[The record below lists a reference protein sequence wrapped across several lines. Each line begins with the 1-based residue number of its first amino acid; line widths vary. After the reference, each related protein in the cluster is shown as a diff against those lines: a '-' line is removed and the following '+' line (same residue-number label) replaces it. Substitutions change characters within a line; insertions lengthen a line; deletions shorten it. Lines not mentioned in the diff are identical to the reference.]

1 MENNPFKHK
10 SASNNFT
17 NIYAII
23 GFVFL
28 SVFIGYLFV
37 ISGISLAFVL
47 LAFPLVL
54 FILNRIFINASFGM
68 IVIYVL
74 NFILMGLTRYI
85 PITLGYFMDIFLL
98 LIFLSYFFKHFYTK
112 LDFSPLKNDLIYLTL
127 IWVAYILL
135 EVINPEA
142 VSFDAWFSAMRGEGL
157 YMIMVIPL
165 VYLIFNKPKNLDSFM
180 YIWGVLTILATLKG
194 MEQLY
199 IHPDPWEQ
207 KWLDDGAATTHILWG
222 KLRVFSFFTDASQ
235 FGASQG
241 QSGVLGILMFINT
254 KEYKKKIFWLI
265 VGLAGLYSMMISG
278 TRSAIAVPMVGFFL
292 YIILRKNIKII
303 IIGSI
308 LMCMIIGFFKFTNI
322 GAGNSQINRM
332 RTAFNPQED
341 ASMTIRIYN
350 QKRFAAYLKTR
361 PFGGGVGHA
370 GDHAHKFVP
379 YGYLANIATD
389 SWFVLIWA
397 ECGIVGLFIHLF
409 VIFYIIGKCIY
420 IVMFRL
426 KNQILIG
433 KLSALLCGVFGIVI
447 ASYSNAYFGQFPTHI
462 LVFTSMAFIFLGPNL
477 EEQMEIDEKEQ
488 LLLAN
493 DQLYIE

>member
-1 MENNPFKHK
+1 
-10 SASNNFT
+10 
-17 NIYAII
+17 
-23 GFVFL
+23 
-28 SVFIGYLFV
+28 
-37 ISGISLAFVL
+37 
-47 LAFPLVL
+47 
-54 FILNRIFINASFGM
+54 
-68 IVIYVL
+68 
-74 NFILMGLTRYI
+74 
-85 PITLGYFMDIFLL
+85 
-98 LIFLSYFFKHFYTK
+98 
-112 LDFSPLKNDLIYLTL
+112 
-127 IWVAYILL
+127 
-135 EVINPEA
+135 
-142 VSFDAWFSAMRGEGL
+142 
-157 YMIMVIPL
+157 
-165 VYLIFNKPKNLDSFM
+165 
-180 YIWGVLTILATLKG
+180 
-194 MEQLY
+194 
-199 IHPDPWEQ
+199 
-207 KWLDDGAATTHILWG
+207 
-222 KLRVFSFFTDASQ
+222 
-235 FGASQG
+235 
-241 QSGVLGILMFINT
+241 
-254 KEYKKKIFWLI
+254 
-265 VGLAGLYSMMISG
+265 
-278 TRSAIAVPMVGFFL
+278 
-292 YIILRKNIKII
+292 
-303 IIGSI
+303 
-308 LMCMIIGFFKFTNI
+308 MCMIIGFFKFTNI